1 MNGTTNNTLSAKDVA
16 YIALTT
22 ALLIGGQAA
31 LYGVHVEVVTVLLLS
46 FSYVFGPKKGALTA
60 TAFSLLRNFVFGF
73 YFNVLILY
81 LIYFNLFAL
90 LCGLCGRIKGDG
102 LKIFL
107 FHLFFLLIAAACVYF
122 FIHPLAISVLKKK
135 FVQTMFRV
143 IFVLAILA
151 ILLFDALPLIC
162 KIPPLKKRGLEQM
175 RTTFFM
181 TSLACVCTVCFTLLD
196 DALTPFFYAYGRD
209 AAYAYFVSSF
219 LAMLPQTVSAFFTV
233 SVLFYPLTKIFSM
246 FEKSFV
252 KQRRL

>member
-1 MNGTTNNTLSAKDVA
+1 MNRARHNAFSAKDVA

-31 LYGVHVEVVTVLLLS
+31 LYGVYVEVVTVLLLS
-46 FSYVFGPKKGALTA
+46 FSYVFGPKKGVITA
-60 TAFSLLRNFVFGF
+60 TAFSLLRNFAFGF

-90 LCGLCGRIKGDG
+90 LCGLCGKIKRDW
-102 LKIFL
+102 LKILL
-107 FHLFFLLIAAACVYF
+107 FHLFFLSIAAACVYF
-122 FIHPLAISVLKKK
+122 FVHPLAISVLNKK
-135 FVQTMFRV
+135 FIQTMFRV
-143 IFVLAILA
+143 IFILAILA

-162 KIPPLKKRGLEQM
+162 KIPPFKEKGLGRM

-181 TSLACVCTVCFTLLD
+181 TSLACVCTICFTLLD
-196 DALTPFFYAYGRD
+196 DVLTPFFYAYGRD

-233 SVLFYPLTKIFSM
+233 SFLFYPLTKIFSM
-246 FEKSFV
+246 FEN
-252 KQRRL
+252 RL